1 MHWKSQFFDTLHNT
15 HIVQGHNWEKI
26 TNLEFEVHESIQ
38 ENIFLATERARINIG
53 LMMLQDGNF
62 NICLSLFG
70 CEEKILYNVRI
81 VHCKKPGPGQSASQG
96 ALLEALEGTP
106 LFAWQQPAQLINQL
120 FPLFKW
126 SLCCQKFESRHHWLF
141 VDNYDQ
147 MSKSWIVSKGHNYQ
161 HERLLLF
168 VIILTFGCLMSS
180 RPGSALNRGKGWAVG
195 QGGVVEG
202 GRVGWHL
209 LQRIRVKISLRIVKV
224 VAAMLL
230 MADVTWY
237 WCKMMNNFILKC
249 LISIYKSSTG
259 EGFCFQFMSAW
270 YCFQFVQMVQE
281 WTII

>member
-1 MHWKSQFFDTLHNT
+1 MILFNANVWLGLTFTRQCT
-15 HIVQGHNWEKI
+15 
-26 TNLEFEVHESIQ
+26 
-38 ENIFLATERARINIG
+38 ENINFLI
-53 LMMLQDGNF
+53 
-62 NICLSLFG
+62 
-70 CEEKILYNVRI
+70 
-81 VHCKKPGPGQSASQG
+81 HCKKLEPGRSASQG

-126 SLCCQKFESRHHWLF
+126 SRCCQKFESRYRWLF

-147 MSKSWIVSKGHNYQ
+147 MSKSCIASKWHNYQ
-161 HERLLLF
+161 LEWLFLF

-202 GRVGWHL
+202 GRVCWHL
-209 LQRIRVKISLRIVKV
+209 LQKIRMKIALRIVIL

-237 WCKMMNNFILKC
+237 WWVTKNNFISKC
-249 LISIYKSSTG
+249 LISISKSSTR
-259 EGFCFQFMSAW
+259 EGFCFQFIARVLLSVCVNGSRINHNLTW
-270 YCFQFVQMVQE
+270 V
-281 WTII
+281 